1 MLLCLEHLF
10 LIKQN
15 YVPDTM
21 LNAKDVLLRIWSL
34 SSLEVAYNAVR
45 TDNFYYWVVA
55 IVTWVHKKNLGEHS

>member
-1 MLLCLEHLF
+1 MLLCLDHLF

-55 IVTWVHKKNLGEHS
+55 IVT